1 MTVTEPQ
8 TEVSDRALAGWEI
21 VSIVSSL
28 AIAEWIVFA
37 FAGTSKAIGAVPV
50 LLALAFMVLSHR
62 LRNEGLRDLGFRLDN
77 FLQAIRLLILPMLF
91 VLAICLLLAR
101 WLHSPIDFL
110 RWHPGSPL
118 AAQLAL
124 GFAWGLAQQYA
135 LQGFINRRAQVS
147 CGRGWVSIVLVAAI
161 FSALHLPNPVLASAT
176 FVGGLI
182 WAAAYQRV
190 PNLFALAASHCLMT
204 WALVAT
210 VPPAMLQHLR
220 IGFRYFG

>member
-1 MTVTEPQ
+1 MSSVEQ
-8 TEVSDRALAGWEI
+8 KTEVSERALAGWEI

-28 AIAEWIVFA
+28 AIAEWIVFS
-37 FAGTSKAIGAVPV
+37 FAGASKAIGAVPV
-50 LLALAFMVLSHR
+50 LLALAFMVFSHR
-62 LRNEGLRDLGFRLDN
+62 LRREGLRDLGFRLDN
-77 FLQAIRLLILPMLF
+77 LVSAVLLLILPMLL

-101 WLHSPIDFL
+101 WFHSPVDFL

-135 LQGFINRRAQVS
+135 LQGFINRRAQI
-147 CGRGWVSIVLVAAI
+147 CCRRGWLSIVLVAAV

-182 WAAAYQRV
+182 WATVYQRA

-204 WALVAT
+204 WVLVAT
-210 VPPAMLQHLR
+210 LPPAVLQHLR